1 MHNIT
6 LTDAEA
12 KLLIELLKLASDSFS
27 NHGCNDFDLTKS
39 VPALED
45 RRALM
50 KSYNDYN
57 GSPED
62 FEDDELHGS
71 QHDFH
76 IDSALMG
83 YLTHRIE
90 EQLAESPVSLA
101 DMKDANEAAWER
113 DLSSAYECYNETDY
127 HGDE

>member
-1 MHNIT
+1 MANIV

-12 KLLIELLKLASDSFS
+12 RLLVELLDLASDNFS

-39 VPALED
+39 VPDLED

-62 FEDDELHGS
+62 FEDDDLHGS
-71 QHDFH
+71 QYELDN
-76 IDSALMG
+76 DAALMG
-83 YLTHRIE
+83 YLADRVR
-90 EQLAESPVSLA
+90 EQVKESPMSLA
-101 DMKDANEAAWER
+101 DMEDANDVAWGRDAALAC
-113 DLSSAYECYNETDY
+113 DTYSETHY
-127 HGDE
+127 YGDE

>member
-1 MHNIT
+1 MVNIT

-12 KLLIELLKLASDSFS
+12 KLLIELLELASDNFS

-39 VPALED
+39 VPDLED

-62 FEDDELHGS
+62 FEDDEAHGS
-71 QHDFH
+71 QYEFDN
-76 IDSALMG
+76 DSALMS
-83 YLTHRIE
+83 YLSTRIE
-90 EQLAESPVSLA
+90 EQLGVGGVQQCTPS
-101 DMKDANEAAWER
+101 
-113 DLSSAYECYNETDY
+113 C
-127 HGDE
+127 

>member
-1 MHNIT
+1 MANIV

-12 KLLIELLKLASDSFS
+12 RLLVELLDLASDNFS

-39 VPALED
+39 VPDLED

-62 FEDDELHGS
+62 FEDDDLHGS
-71 QHDFH
+71 QYELDN
-76 IDSALMG
+76 DAALMG
-83 YLTHRIE
+83 YLADRVR
-90 EQLAESPVSLA
+90 EQVKESPMSLA
-101 DMKDANEAAWER
+101 DMKDANDVAWER
-113 DLSSAYECYNETDY
+113 DTAWACDTYSETHY
-127 HGDE
+127 YGDE

>member
-1 MHNIT
+1 MATTIT

-12 KLLIELLKLASDSFS
+12 RLLIELLDLASDSFS

-39 VPALED
+39 VPDLED

-62 FEDDELHGS
+62 LEDNEAHGS
-71 QHDFH
+71 QHGLH
-76 IDSALMG
+76 MDSAIMG
-83 YLTHRIE
+83 YLSHRIE
-90 EQLAESPVSLA
+90 EQLGIGEVQ
-101 DMKDANEAAWER
+101 
-113 DLSSAYECYNETDY
+113 
-127 HGDE
+127 